1 MTSSNR
7 QQLTQQQQQQITTT
21 TATTSDRNNNNN
33 SERQQQLKLQARL
46 LIGTR
51 IAGAKCEK
59 EGGEID
65 RYECEWVWVCWAWGH
80 HGLTVT

>member
-7 QQLTQQQQQQITTT
+7 QQLKQQQQQQITTT
-21 TATTSDRNNNNN
+21 TATTSDRNNNNT
-33 SERQQQLKLQARL
+33 ERQQQLKLQARL

-80 HGLTVT
+80 HGLTIT